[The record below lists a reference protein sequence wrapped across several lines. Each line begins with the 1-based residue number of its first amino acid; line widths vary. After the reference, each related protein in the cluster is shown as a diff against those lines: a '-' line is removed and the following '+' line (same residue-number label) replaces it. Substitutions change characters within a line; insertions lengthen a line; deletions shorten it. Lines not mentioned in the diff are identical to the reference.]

1 MSHEA
6 NEISDGFWKIRQE
19 MNTMRIYIDRFGELV
34 KTIQPGR
41 ILSME
46 ELHDTLIKER
56 SEMTLPEVI
65 DE

>member
-19 MNTMRIYIDRFGELV
+19 MTTMRIYLDRFGELV

-65 DE
+65 EE

>member
-41 ILSME
+41 ILSM
-46 ELHDTLIKER
+46 IKER

>member
-19 MNTMRIYIDRFGELV
+19 MSTMRIYIDRFGELV
-34 KTIQPGR
+34 KMISPGR

>member
-19 MNTMRIYIDRFGELV
+19 MSTMRIYIDRFGELV
-34 KTIQPGR
+34 KMIQPGR

>member
-19 MNTMRIYIDRFGELV
+19 MTTMRIYIDRFGDLV
-34 KTIQPGR
+34 KTVQPGR